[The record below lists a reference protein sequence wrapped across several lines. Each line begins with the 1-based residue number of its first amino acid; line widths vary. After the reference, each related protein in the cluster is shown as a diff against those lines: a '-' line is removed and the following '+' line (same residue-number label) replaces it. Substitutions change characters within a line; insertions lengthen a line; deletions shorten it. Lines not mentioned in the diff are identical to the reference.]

1 MLQVNLLPWRKLRRQ
16 KLMRFWLKIFISV
29 PVSVVAGALLLATFL
44 VQERALLQVKL
55 SALHSDIQ
63 KITLRQRRVEAASEQ
78 VKVLAESRLL
88 SHQRVQRSRDYLQL
102 LVLLASEMPE
112 ELWLTELTEHQGMMT
127 LKGEGRIYH
136 DIVALSEMLSAGEL
150 LSKVSLSEVPQPPN
164 NNLSFVMKTQ
174 FRPEK
179 ALPAPGVV
187 Q

>member
-150 LSKVSLSEVPQPPN
+150 LSKVSLSDVQQQPN